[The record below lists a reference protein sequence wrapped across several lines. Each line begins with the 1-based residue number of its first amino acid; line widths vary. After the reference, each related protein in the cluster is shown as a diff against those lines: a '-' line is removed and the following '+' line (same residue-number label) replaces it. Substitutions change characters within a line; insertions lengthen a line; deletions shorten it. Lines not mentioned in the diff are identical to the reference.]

1 MGGGKTVEGR
11 VNSVAAALGPLP
23 DGIEGVRQSLK
34 TDVIGIIQSEVS
46 ALASMSRDDA
56 YDRVMNNPELLDGCF
71 RLFRSKPDL
80 FSKTIVDRDGKPATQ
95 DNALLV
101 CGRTLADA
109 ITLIVRAAAKRYF
122 RNHSSHIPAADGQ
135 QGIKAAD
142 YLYNSIKDL
151 LLYEWQSRL
160 IPNYLRMPV
169 TLFKQ
174 MGARLFDFREPSELT
189 SLAEGVEPA
198 NSRRPPLLLD
208 NATRVLVRGRE
219 TIDPEILWTV
229 CQQMDLGR
237 LYPGHD
243 MKALRVAVAQIS
255 AAQPQALSPMM
266 PVLGNDIRRF
276 CVFLFVVH
284 SQEGAARFK
293 AVYGEGG
300 QVHVVRGW
308 MARLQEMS
316 APKPILTEL
325 KTAYGA
331 VIAAGATYS

>member
-1 MGGGKTVEGR
+1 M
-11 VNSVAAALGPLP
+11 NSVAAALGPFP
-23 DGIEGVRQSLK
+23 DGIEGVRQALK
-34 TDVIGIIQSEVS
+34 TDVIGIIQSEVA
-46 ALASMSRDDA
+46 ALTPLSRDDA

-71 RLFRSKPDL
+71 RLFRAKPDL
-80 FSKTIVDRDGKPATQ
+80 FSGTVVDREGKPATQ

-101 CGRTLADA
+101 CGRTLAEA

-122 RNHSSHIPAADGQ
+122 RSHSGHIPSGDGLA
-135 QGIKAAD
+135 GAKAAD
-142 YLYNSIKDL
+142 HLYNSIKDV

-169 TLFKQ
+169 ALFKQ

-189 SLAEGVEPA
+189 SLAEGAEPA

-208 NATRVLVRGRE
+208 NAHRVLVKGRE

-243 MKALRVAVAQIS
+243 IKALRVAVAQIS
-255 AAQPQALSPMM
+255 AAQAQALSPMM
-266 PVLGNDIRRF
+266 PILGNDIRRF

-308 MARLQEMS
+308 MARVQSLP
-316 APKPILTEL
+316 APTPTLTEL
-325 KTAYGA
+325 KAAYGA
-331 VIAAGATYS
+331 VISAGATYS